1 MGVGV
6 GGHCM
11 YSGLNNKGNSLPGS
25 CGGTGGGGGGQASSG
40 LNKERWDV
48 GEKAAQISRV

>member
-11 YSGLNNKGNSLPGS
+11 YSGLNNKGNSLPGG
-25 CGGTGGGGGGQASSG
+25 CGGTGGGGGQASSG